1 MILIDGSVRTDQFST
16 RKSFAGKLT
25 QCTENY
31 GVTVM
36 SKALNYDPKLSVEM
50 AGIRF
55 NNPVIGASG
64 TFGYGLE
71 FAELIDLNKIGGF
84 VTKGLSSKP
93 LSGNPPARIVET
105 HGGMLNAIGLQ
116 NIGARAFIKEKL
128 PKLRAYDT
136 RIIANVFGYS
146 DDEYIEAIT
155 ILNDG
160 EGISAYELNI
170 SCPNVK
176 EGGIVIGNS
185 PDAAARLTERAKRAS
200 SRPLIVK
207 LSPNV
212 TDVTV
217 LARAIVQAGADCLSL
232 INTIVGMSIDVVTR
246 RPRLNYGTGG
256 LSGPA
261 IRPIAVRM
269 VYEVA
274 GAVDVPIIGIGGIA
288 SATDALEFIITGA
301 TAIQIGTANYY
312 DPQVTIKV
320 IEDLSR
326 HCDRQN
332 IPRIADLAGSI
343 SRTT

>member
-1 MILIDGSVRTDQFST
+1 
-16 RKSFAGKLT
+16 
-25 QCTENY
+25 
-31 GVTVM
+31 M
-36 SKALNYDPKLSVEM
+36 SATNNDDPKLSVEI

-71 FAELIDLNKIGGF
+71 FAALIDLNRIGGF
-84 VTKGLSSKP
+84 VTKGLSAKP
-93 LSGNPPARIVET
+93 LPGNPPARIVET

-116 NIGARAFIKEKL
+116 NIGARAFIEEKL
-128 PKLRAYDT
+128 PQLKGYDT

-155 ILNDG
+155 ILNNGD
-160 EGISAYELNI
+160 GISAYELNI

-185 PDAAARLTERAKRAS
+185 PDAAARLTEKAKRAS
-200 SRPLIVK
+200 ARPLIVK

-217 LARAIVQAGADCLSL
+217 LARAIAQAGADSLSL
-232 INTIVGMSIDVVTR
+232 INTIVGMSVDVIKR
-246 RPRLNYGTGG
+246 QPRLNYGTGG

-288 SATDALEFIITGA
+288 SASDALEFIIAGA

-312 DPQVTIKV
+312 DPQVMIKTI
-320 IEDLSR
+320 EGLSR
-326 HCDRQN
+326 HCESQGLTK
-332 IPRIADLAGSI
+332 IGDLIGSI
-343 SRTT
+343 SRG

>member
-1 MILIDGSVRTDQFST
+1 MGSQRDDTLMSISGAT
-16 RKSFAGKLT
+16 T
-25 QCTENY
+25 QD
-31 GVTVM
+31 
-36 SKALNYDPKLSVEM
+36 ARLAVEI

-71 FAELIDLNKIGGF
+71 FAELIDLNRLGGF
-84 VTKGLSSKP
+84 STKGLSARP
-93 LSGNPPARIVET
+93 LPGNPPPRIVET

-116 NIGARAFIKEKL
+116 NIGARAFVSEKL
-128 PKLRAYDT
+128 PLLAGYDT
-136 RIIANVFGYS
+136 RVIANVFGYS
-146 DDEYIEAIT
+146 DEDYIEAIT

-185 PDAAARLTERAKRAS
+185 PAAAARLTEKAKRAA

-212 TDVTV
+212 TDITL
-217 LARAIVQAGADCLSL
+217 LARAIVEAGADSLSL
-232 INTIVGMSIDVVTR
+232 INTIVGMSIDINTR
-246 RPRLNYGTGG
+246 RPRLSYGTGG

-274 GAVDVPIIGIGGIA
+274 NAVSVPLIGIGGIA
-288 SATDALEFIITGA
+288 SAMDALEFIIAGA
-301 TAIQIGTANYY
+301 TAVQIGTANYY
-312 DPQVTIKV
+312 DPLVTMKV
-320 IEDLSR
+320 IDGLSEYCSR
-326 HCDRQN
+326 AGLDSIRS
-332 IPRIADLAGSI
+332 LVGSI
-343 SRTT
+343 VKK

>member
-1 MILIDGSVRTDQFST
+1 MAD
-16 RKSFAGKLT
+16 KT
-25 QCTENY
+25 QHDPRL
-31 GVTVM
+31 
-36 SKALNYDPKLSVEM
+36 ALEI
-50 AGIRF
+50 AGIPF
-55 NNPVIGASG
+55 KNPVIGASG

-71 FAELIDLNKIGGF
+71 FAGLIDLDRLGGF
-84 VTKGLSSKP
+84 ATKGLSARP
-93 LSGNPPARIVET
+93 LPGNPPPRIVET

-116 NIGARAFIKEKL
+116 NIGARAFIEEKL
-128 PKLRAYDT
+128 PLLVKYDT

-155 ILNDG
+155 ILNEG
-160 EGISAYELNI
+160 EGIAAYELNI

-185 PDAAARLTERAKRAS
+185 PDAAARLTERARRAS
-200 SRPLIVK
+200 RRPLIVK

-212 TDVTV
+212 TDIARV
-217 LARAIVQAGADCLSL
+217 ARAIVAAGADCLSL
-232 INTIVGMSIDVVTR
+232 INTIVGMSIDVNTR

-274 GAVDVPIIGIGGIA
+274 NAVDVPLIGIGGIA
-288 SATDALEFIITGA
+288 SAMDALEFMIAGA

-312 DPQVTIKV
+312 NPGVTMTV
-320 IEDLSR
+320 IEGLSE
-326 HCDRQN
+326 HCETHQLANLQELRGSLRQ
-332 IPRIADLAGSI
+332 PPA
-343 SRTT
+343 

>member
-1 MILIDGSVRTDQFST
+1 MEKQTDH
-16 RKSFAGKLT
+16 
-25 QCTENY
+25 
-31 GVTVM
+31 
-36 SKALNYDPKLSVEM
+36 DPRIAIEI

-55 NNPVIGASG
+55 NNPVLGASG

-71 FAELIDLNKIGGF
+71 FADLIDLNRLGGF
-84 VTKGLSSKP
+84 ATKGLSARP
-93 LSGNPPARIVET
+93 LPGNVPPRIVET

-128 PKLRAYDT
+128 PLLASYDT

-160 EGISAYELNI
+160 EGIAAYELNI

-185 PDAAARLTERAKRAS
+185 PASAARLTERAKRAS
-200 SRPLIVK
+200 TRPLIVK

-212 TDVTV
+212 TDIAE
-217 LARAIVQAGADCLSL
+217 LARSIVSGGADCLSL
-232 INTIVGMSIDVVTR
+232 INTLVGMSIDIYKR
-246 RPRLNYGTGG
+246 QPRLSYGTGG

-269 VYEVA
+269 VHEVA
-274 GAVDVPIIGIGGIA
+274 KAVSVPLIGIGGIG
-288 SATDALEFIITGA
+288 SAMDALEFIIAGA
-301 TAIQIGTANYY
+301 SAIQIGTANYY
-312 DPQVTIKV
+312 DPTVTMKV
-320 IEDLSR
+320 VEGLSAY
-326 HCDRQN
+326 CDSQHVESFQSL
-332 IPRIADLAGSI
+332 IGSI
-343 SRTT
+343 QRPGTR

>member
-1 MILIDGSVRTDQFST
+1 M
-16 RKSFAGKLT
+16 T
-25 QCTENY
+25 QTFNH
-31 GVTVM
+31 
-36 SKALNYDPKLSVEM
+36 DPKLNVEI

-71 FAELIDLNKIGGF
+71 FAELIDLNRIGGF
-84 VTKGLSSKP
+84 VTKGLSAKP
-93 LSGNPPARIVET
+93 LPGNPPARIVET

-116 NIGARAFIKEKL
+116 NIGARAFIQEKL
-128 PKLRAYDT
+128 PQLKAYDT

-185 PDAAARLTERAKRAS
+185 PDAAARLAEKAKRAS

-212 TDVTV
+212 TDISQ
-217 LARAIVQAGADCLSL
+217 LAVAIEAAGADCLSL
-232 INTIVGMSIDVVTR
+232 INTLVGMSIDVNTR
-246 RPRLNYGTGG
+246 RPKLNYGTG
-256 LSGPA
+256 
-261 IRPIAVRM
+261 
-269 VYEVA
+269 
-274 GAVDVPIIGIGGIA
+274 
-288 SATDALEFIITGA
+288 
-301 TAIQIGTANYY
+301 
-312 DPQVTIKV
+312 
-320 IEDLSR
+320 
-326 HCDRQN
+326 
-332 IPRIADLAGSI
+332 
-343 SRTT
+343 

>member
-1 MILIDGSVRTDQFST
+1 MSL
-16 RKSFAGKLT
+16 LT
-25 QCTENY
+25 
-31 GVTVM
+31 
-36 SKALNYDPKLSVEM
+36 KHDPRLAVEI
-50 AGIRF
+50 AGIHF
-55 NNPVIGASG
+55 NNPVMGASG

-71 FAELIDLNKIGGF
+71 FAGLIDLNRLGGF
-84 VTKGLSSKP
+84 STKGLSARP
-93 LSGNPPARIVET
+93 LAGNPPARIVET

-116 NIGARAFIKEKL
+116 NIGARAFVEEKL
-128 PKLRAYDT
+128 PLLGHYDT

-146 DDEYIEAIT
+146 DDDYIEAIM

-160 EGISAYELNI
+160 DGIAAYELNI

-185 PDAAARLTERAKRAS
+185 PTAAARLTEKAKRAS
-200 SRPLIVK
+200 ARPLIVK

-212 TDVTV
+212 TDIAQ
-217 LARAIVQAGADCLSL
+217 LARAITDAGADALSL
-232 INTIVGMSIDVVTR
+232 INTLVGMSIDINTR

-274 GAVDVPIIGIGGIA
+274 RAVKVPLIGIGGIA
-288 SATDALEFIITGA
+288 SAMDALEFLIAGA

-312 DPQVTIKV
+312 DPCVTMKV
-320 IEDLSR
+320 IDGLSAY
-326 HCDRQN
+326 CDRTQLTH
-332 IPRIADLAGSI
+332 IRSLVSSLDKE
-343 SRTT
+343 